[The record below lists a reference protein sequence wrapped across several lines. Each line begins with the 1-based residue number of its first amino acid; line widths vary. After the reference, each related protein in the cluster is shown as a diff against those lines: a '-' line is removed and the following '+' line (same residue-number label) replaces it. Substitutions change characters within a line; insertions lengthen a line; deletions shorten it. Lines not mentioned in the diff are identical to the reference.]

1 MIAYTNTKAT
11 SVVAAAG
18 DNLTQAVQP
27 REAMMED
34 ENEDQEQFFK
44 DLGATAEQTVR
55 EVRGLEETYY
65 SLIQRMMIA
74 LPWLADF
81 NKRMQS
87 YIEQDFAAAIEFA
100 RELSQAKDM
109 QDFARMQTEYFQKCL
124 QSFAAQARDFAE
136 TYTNV
141 ASGAIKAPSLYSPE

>member
-1 MIAYTNTKAT
+1 
-11 SVVAAAG
+11 
-18 DNLTQAVQP
+18 
-27 REAMMED
+27 MED
-34 ENEDQEQFFK
+34 ENEDQRQFFK
-44 DLGATAEQTVR
+44 DLGATAEQTVQ
-55 EVRGLEETYY
+55 EVRGFEENYY

-87 YIEQDFAAAIEFA
+87 YIEQDFAVAFEFA

-109 QDFARMQTEYFQKCL
+109 QDFVRIQTEYIQKCL
-124 QSFAAQARDFAE
+124 QSFAAQAKDVAE

-141 ASGAIKAPSLYSPE
+141 ASGAIKAFSLYSPE